1 MYKLAY
7 STLSVSLSFLLFL
20 SIYTSFYDDYFVF
33 QPLKRCYFGSRAVFM
48 FSNLKRWRFNS
59 VAEAFSIRRTKDS
72 LNLEIRE
79 WDMALILNEIK
90 LK

>member
-1 MYKLAY
+1 M
-7 STLSVSLSFLLFL
+7 
-20 SIYTSFYDDYFVF
+20 
-33 QPLKRCYFGSRAVFM
+33 
-48 FSNLKRWRFNS
+48 
-59 VAEAFSIRRTKDS
+59 AEAFSIRRTKDS